1 MFCPTLLNWTQS
13 AITATTYVGS
23 NGGLKIIPKHDFRK
37 NIHTCTIHILKG
49 NIICFARAIKIKG
62 IISWYQLS
70 GNKTPAQACLL
81 LFFIIIFHFP
91 STSCL
96 HALLLVACVCKTE
109 QGRRKTGANVTAA
122 LMGDFHI
129 PQGLSINNNKW
140 ANAREREPV
149 ITDRT
154 MYHLYLCCCGPP
166 VSMLYMYGRVRATFF
181 MPSARVRFA
190 ILFPAKTYANVY
202 CPAPDRSLLPLSFRN
217 FPRPFLI
224 AGTHINK
231 RKMRPLALTINNNF
245 LFSKWIVMNYKRQCE
260 TCLSPGYG
268 KWAPPTQFWNPQ
280 SQVYW

>member
-1 MFCPTLLNWTQS
+1 MF
-13 AITATTYVGS
+13 
-23 NGGLKIIPKHDFRK
+23 RE
-37 NIHTCTIHILKG
+37 G
-49 NIICFARAIKIKG
+49 NKIKG

-96 HALLLVACVCKTE
+96 HARFSALLLVACVCKTE

-166 VSMLYMYGRVRATFF
+166 VSMLYIYGRVRATFF

-202 CPAPDRSLLPLSFRN
+202 CPAPTAASCLWVFAI
-217 FPRPFLI
+217 FPAPFLSL
-224 AGTHINK
+224 GRT
-231 RKMRPLALTINNNF
+231 
-245 LFSKWIVMNYKRQCE
+245 
-260 TCLSPGYG
+260 
-268 KWAPPTQFWNPQ
+268 
-280 SQVYW
+280 